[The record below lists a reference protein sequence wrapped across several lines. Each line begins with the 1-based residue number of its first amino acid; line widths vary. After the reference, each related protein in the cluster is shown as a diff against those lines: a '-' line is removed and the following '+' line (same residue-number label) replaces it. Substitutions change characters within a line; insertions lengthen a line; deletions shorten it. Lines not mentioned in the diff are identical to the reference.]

1 LRRNEKLPPFP
12 TFPHGEGVKKKEKMA
27 YSRIINESK
36 HNHGANLNI
45 RAKAKDLRGNMTHT
59 EKKLWNK
66 LRKRQLKGMHFRRQH
81 PYGIYILDFYC
92 FEANLAIEV
101 DGGIHLFREEY
112 DEERNRYLE
121 SSGIRVL
128 RFTNQEIETIIDSV
142 IDVIN
147 KFLESD
153 P

>member
-1 LRRNEKLPPFP
+1 
-12 TFPHGEGVKKKEKMA
+12 
-27 YSRIINESK
+27 
-36 HNHGANLNI
+36 
-45 RAKAKDLRGNMTHT
+45 
-59 EKKLWNK
+59 
-66 LRKRQLKGMHFRRQH
+66 
-81 PYGIYILDFYC
+81 
-92 FEANLAIEV
+92 V

-112 DEERNRYLE
+112 DEERTRYLE

-128 RFTNQEIETIIDSV
+128 RFTNQEIETIIDSA